1 MSQPISPPLTS
12 EPNVERAAA
21 RAARLDGGR
30 RAPRWASAGGVFLL
44 VAVLAI
50 LGRILSPD
58 FLTSGN
64 LLNMLRA
71 VTLLGIVAI
80 GATFVTYSG
89 HYIDLSTP
97 AMMALS
103 GIATVAALPL
113 GIVPAIACGLFA
125 GVAVGAINGAVVG
138 YLRLNPIIWTLAMA
152 AMIDGLIRW
161 GFHGKQV
168 YPDEGT
174 VAGRLMVAMY
184 AAQLPGG
191 VPVIVAV
198 LGALA
203 LLGWFLMNRTAF
215 GARVRLVGSA
225 YEAARMTGL
234 DVRALVALA
243 FVVSSATAAV
253 GGILLTSLNK
263 VGAAY
268 IGSGYD
274 FMAVTAVV
282 IGGVTLNGGRG
293 SIPGALGGVLVIGLL
308 RNIMTLIGIGSFG
321 QLIVQ
326 GIVFIAAV
334 GASAYTLRRAGRDD
348 S

>member
-1 MSQPISPPLTS
+1 MSSPIVS
-12 EPNVERAAA
+12 EPHHDRAAA
-21 RAARLDGGR
+21 RAARLRGGR
-30 RAPRWASAGGVFLL
+30 TAPRWVSAGGVFLL
-44 VAVLAI
+44 VAALAV

-58 FLTSGN
+58 FLTAGN

-89 HYIDLSTP
+89 HYVDLSTP
-97 AMMALS
+97 AIMAS
-103 GIATVAALPL
+103 AGIVTVAALPL
-113 GIVPAIACGLFA
+113 GIAPALACGLLA

-152 AMIDGLIRW
+152 SMIDGAIRW
-161 GFHGKQV
+161 GFHGQQV
-168 YPDEGT
+168 YPNEGT
-174 VAGRLMVAMY
+174 AAGRIMVSMY

-203 LLGWFLMNRTAF
+203 ILGWFLMNSTAF
-215 GARVRLVGSA
+215 GARVRLVGAA

-334 GASAYTLRRAGRDD
+334 GASAYSLRKAGRDD